1 MRIHKPTPVVAS
13 AAGADKVKRR
23 SVLIGGGALA
33 LAGIGTWAARPEEMG
48 AMHDGYF
55 NGLAAALKRAGLGK
69 PVLVVDRRR
78 LEANIAAIRR
88 STDAAKLPLRV
99 VAKSLPAPQLLDT
112 ILRGMGSQR
121 LMVFSADM
129 LRQLLPLH
137 PQADYLGG
145 KPLPVSEFLR
155 VVSDPRADPGPR
167 MQWLIDTPQRLSQ
180 YAEAAKARGMALRVN
195 LEIDVGLHRGGFAD
209 GAALAEA
216 LGLARAAGIEVTGLM
231 GYEPHVPKMPDADA
245 AWADAQGAYAK
256 AIAVLKAAG
265 HDPARLTLNSAGSP
279 TFRRHCQGTVAN
291 EVSVGSAFVKP
302 GDFDYDD
309 LADLTPAAFIATPV
323 LKASADQPLPGI
335 EALSGAMHWWDRNTT
350 RGFFIHGGHWLAKP
364 VSPAGLQYSRLMGRS
379 SNQELLTGSPRIDLK
394 PDDTVFL
401 RPDQSEA
408 LFLQFGDIAVYD
420 GREIA
425 ELWPTLPVSA

>member
-1 MRIHKPTPVVAS
+1 M
-13 AAGADKVKRR
+13 KRR
-23 SVLIGGGALA
+23 TVLIGGGALA

-69 PVLVVDRRR
+69 PVLVVDRQR

-112 ILRGMGSQR
+112 IMRGMGTQR

-137 PQADYLGG
+137 PGADYLGG
-145 KPLPVSEFLR
+145 KPLPVSEFVR
-155 VVSDPRADPGPR
+155 VVSDPATDPGPR

-180 YAEAAKARGMALRVN
+180 YAEAAKARGMPLRVN

-209 GAALAEA
+209 GTALAEA
-216 LGLARAAGIEVTGLM
+216 LALARAAGVEVAGLM

-265 HDPARLTLNSAGSP
+265 YDPARLTLNSAGSP
-279 TFRRHCQGTVAN
+279 TFRRHCRGTVAN

-302 GDFDYDD
+302 GDFDYGD
-309 LADLTPAAFIATPV
+309 LADLVPAAFIATPV
-323 LKASADQPLPGI
+323 LKKTGPIRLPGLDEKSRI
-335 EALSGAMHWWDRNTT
+335 FSWWDPNQRET
-350 RGFFIHGGHWLAKP
+350 FFVHGGWWRADYESPRGLQFNALFGHSANQEI
-364 VSPAGLQYSRLMGRS
+364 VNASPAVGLGVGDQ
-379 SNQELLTGSPRIDLK
+379 
-394 PDDTVFL
+394 VFL
-401 RPDQSEA
+401 RPQISESV
-408 LFLQFGDIAVYD
+408 LLEFGDLLAVRG
-420 GREIA
+420 GRIVDA
-425 ELWPTLPVSA
+425 WPVYTQTG

>member
-1 MRIHKPTPVVAS
+1 M
-13 AAGADKVKRR
+13 KRR
-23 SVLIGGGALA
+23 TVLIGGGALA
-33 LAGIGTWAARPEEMG
+33 LAGLGTWALRPKEMG
-48 AMHDGYF
+48 GMHDPYF
-55 NGLAAALKRAGLGK
+55 NRLAAALKRAGLNR
-69 PVLVVDRRR
+69 PVLVIDRTR
-78 LEANIAAIRR
+78 LDANIAAIRK
-88 STDAAKLPLRV
+88 STDAAGLPLRV
-99 VAKSLPAPQLLDT
+99 VAKSLPSPRLLEAVMQ
-112 ILRGMGSQR
+112 GMGTRR
-121 LMVFSADM
+121 LMVFSAEM
-129 LRQLLPLH
+129 LRQLIPLY
-137 PQADYLGG
+137 PDADYLGG
-145 KPLPVSEFLR
+145 KPLPVNEFLR
-155 VVSDPRADPGPR
+155 VVSDPATDPGPR
-167 MQWLIDTPQRLSQ
+167 MQWLIDTPQRLRA

-216 LGLARAAGIEVTGLM
+216 LTMAKAAGVEVAGLM
-231 GYEPHVPKMPDADA
+231 GYEPHVPKMPDVDG

-256 AIAVLKAAG
+256 AIAALKAAG

-279 TFRRHCQGTVAN
+279 TFRRHCKGTVAN

-302 GDFDYDD
+302 GDFDYED
-309 LADLTPAAFIATPV
+309 LADLAPAAFIATPV

-335 EALSGAMHWWDRNTT
+335 EALSGAMHWWDRNTQ

-364 VSPAGLQYSRLMGRS
+364 VSPPGLEYSKLFGRS
-379 SNQELLTGSPRIDLK
+379 SNQELLTGSRKVALK

-420 GREIA
+420 GNEIA